1 MWSVMHLTFSAACQF
16 CKGTE
21 NTNELIKIPSPV
33 NNSIPSCLFSLD
45 FHLLQHIYLYYVCL
59 YDTGMANRVKLKMV
73 SKVK

>member
-33 NNSIPSCLFSLD
+33 NNSIPSCFFVFSRLS
-45 FHLLQHIYLYYVCL
+45 LTAAHIFILCVF
-59 YDTGMANRVKLKMV
+59 V
-73 SKVK
+73 